1 MIRNS
6 VSLIDKDLAA
16 ILEQLPNTQL
26 RSVAIA
32 ASRFA
37 IERTRL
43 SDPAIDEGLLAL
55 ESGKYGDSPARSK
68 LGLLVGTLDEN
79 QWHLQE
85 MLEQGQADRNAQMI
99 AFQRARA
106 ANSVYSAL
114 DPDPFAAATN
124 SIYES
129 YHATNDLVGLR
140 AAVSTTI
147 GAYSVDM

>member
-1 MIRNS
+1 MVRNS

-16 ILEQLPNTQL
+16 MLEQMPNTQL
-26 RSVAIA
+26 RAVAIA

-43 SDPAIDEGLLAL
+43 SDPEIDEGLLAL

-68 LGLLVGTLDEN
+68 LGALVGTLDEN

-85 MLEQGQADRNAQMI
+85 MLEQGQVDQNTHMA

-106 ANSVYSAL
+106 ASSLYSAL
-114 DPDPFAAATN
+114 DPEPFAAATN

-129 YHATNDLVGLR
+129 YHATNDLGGLR
-140 AAVSTTI
+140 AAVSTAI
-147 GAYSVDM
+147 GKGECK